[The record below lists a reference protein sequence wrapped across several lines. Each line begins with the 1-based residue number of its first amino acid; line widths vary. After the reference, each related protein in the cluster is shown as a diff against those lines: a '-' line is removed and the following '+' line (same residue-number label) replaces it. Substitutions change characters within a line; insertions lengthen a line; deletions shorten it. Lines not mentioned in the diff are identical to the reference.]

1 MLIVDTLTV
10 RKGENDIV
18 SEVSFEVKPGEAV
31 CVLGRNGAGK
41 TTLLRAV
48 LGAEPVATG
57 QSVIQGC
64 NMHQPE
70 RQRVLPEIGAAIYS
84 NSFYNYLSAFENLRL
99 TQRYYGVTRFSVNE
113 ILHQFDLYDVQQRP
127 ANQLSAGMKQRLLL
141 ALAFINKPM
150 LLLLDEPFTAVDR
163 DNTRFILRLLAEL
176 QREYGTTVVLTS
188 HSLPD
193 VEAFYSRIL
202 LLKAGRLVADQTK
215 DEVRVSGRSVT
226 NLYDE
231 YA

>member
-1 MLIVDTLTV
+1 MLTVDSLTV
-10 RKGENDIV
+10 RKGEIDILLD
-18 SEVSFEVKPGEAV
+18 VSFRVNPGETV
-31 CVLGRNGAGK
+31 CILGRNGAGK
-41 TTLLRAV
+41 TTLLRAIV
-48 LGAEPVATG
+48 GAELTSAG

-64 NMHQPE
+64 DMHQPE
-70 RQRVLPEIGAAIYS
+70 RQKVLSDIGAAIYP
-84 NSFYNYLSAFENLRL
+84 NSFYAYLSAFENLRL

-113 ILHQFDLYDVQQRP
+113 ILHLFELHEVGKRP

-150 LLLLDEPFTAVDR
+150 LLLLDEPFNAVDR

-176 QREYGTTVVLTS
+176 QREYQTTVILTS

-202 LLKAGRLVADQTK
+202 LLKAGQLVADRTK
-215 DEVRVSGRSVT
+215 DEVRASGISLT
-226 NLYDE
+226 ELYDD